1 MEIAVCAISLRLP
14 ENHSLK
20 GKRQIVHSITGRL
33 QNRFHVTAAEV
44 DGQGK
49 WQVATIG
56 LAYVSNRAEHARE
69 TIDRAVAFVVESYPD
84 IEILGVDVEVIPALE
99 RG

>member
-1 MEIAVCAISLRLP
+1 MNVAVCTISFRLP

-44 DGQGK
+44 DGQGL
-49 WQVATIG
+49 WQVSTIG
-56 LAYVSNRAEHARE
+56 LAYVSNRADHARE
-69 TIDRAVAFVVESYPD
+69 TIDRAIAFVLESYPD
-84 IEILGVDVEVIPALE
+84 IEILGVQVEVIPALQ
-99 RG
+99 RD

>member
-1 MEIAVCAISLRLP
+1 MNIAVCALSLRLP

-20 GKRQIVHSITGRL
+20 GKRQIIHSITGRL

-44 DGQGK
+44 EGQGL
-49 WQVATIG
+49 WQVSTIG
-56 LAYVSNRAEHARE
+56 LAYVSNRADHARE
-69 TIDRAVAFVVESYPD
+69 TIERAVTFVLESYPD

-99 RG
+99 RD